1 MSSKLLHDAFKNNID
16 SLKMQLREQDL
27 RHGRLMDE
35 FVNSTLKENF
45 NDCSKLHL
53 EKHRLE
59 DENNRLIAENA
70 RLVAEN
76 ARLVAASQLHEAIA
90 TLDNITK
97 RARHDK

>member
-1 MSSKLLHDAFKNNID
+1 MSSELMHDAFKNNID

-59 DENNRLIAENA
+59 DENA

-76 ARLVAASQLHEAIA
+76 ARLVAASKLHEAIA

-97 RARHDK
+97 RAKHDK